1 MPNADKVRRNKRVAH
16 ADKESIPDFPPSS
29 CSHCCHRRRTRW
41 QITSVYRVRRAAQPR
56 PSIAEAIGEMET
68 SMTDRHCE
76 VCQKP
81 VRPSY
86 AAGCVT
92 WHPGNA
98 PICPD
103 RYSRRPEPN
112 CPGLTFPHITGPQ
125 PCPQAP
131 VAERPIV
138 LPPEIQGGAR
148 CPFSN
153 VGRPF
158 PSYLSVPKKPVT
170 KPIGHARKCTKRQI
184 MAEP

>member
-16 ADKESIPDFPPSS
+16 ADKEIIPDFPPSS
-29 CSHCCHRRRTRW
+29 CSQLLPPSQDEVADHERLPSS
-41 QITSVYRVRRAAQPR
+41 TSG
-56 PSIAEAIGEMET
+56 STETDIAEAIGEMET

-138 LPPEIQGGAR
+138 LPPETQGGAR

-153 VGRPF
+153 VVALF
-158 PSYLSVPKKPVT
+158 QA
-170 KPIGHARKCTKRQI
+170 I
-184 MAEP
+184 